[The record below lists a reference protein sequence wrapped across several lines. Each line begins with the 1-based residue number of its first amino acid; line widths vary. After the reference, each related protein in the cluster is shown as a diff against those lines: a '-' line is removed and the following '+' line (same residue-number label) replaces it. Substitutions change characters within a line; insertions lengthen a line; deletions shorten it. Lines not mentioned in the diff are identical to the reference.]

1 MKEKDPDISGKMK
14 RRDGY
19 VLREIMGEY
28 ILIPVSMKNGASSQV
43 ATLNEGGKFLWELL
57 ERERSIDELVEEM
70 TREYDVSAEEA
81 RTDILEF
88 VNHLKINS
96 LLITEVRK

>member
-1 MKEKDPDISGKMK
+1 MNEINPAFSEKIR

-28 ILIPVSMKNGASSQV
+28 LLIPVSMRDGASSQV

-70 TREYDVSAEEA
+70 TREYDVSTDEA

-88 VNHLKINS
+88 VNHLKENS
-96 LLITEVRK
+96 LLIMEVRK

>member
-1 MKEKDPDISGKMK
+1 MNEINPGFSGTVR

-19 VLREIMGEY
+19 ALREIMGEFL
-28 ILIPVSMKNGASSQV
+28 LIPVSMKDGASSQV

-57 ERERSIDELVEEM
+57 AQERSIDELVGEM
-70 TREYDVSAEEA
+70 TREYEVSADEA

-88 VNHLKINS
+88 VNLLENNS
-96 LLITEVRK
+96 LLTMEVRK